1 MDRFH
6 VVRLSA
12 DALDECRRRI
22 QREIPG
28 RRGRKSDPLY
38 TARRTLNA
46 SVGFFTAKQAGRLTA
61 LFTDDARLRV
71 EATWGVYQR
80 MIAAYRHKDRAVDK
94 MAVNAVIKAV
104 RTGVP
109 SPLIEL
115 IKLGRP

>member
-1 MDRFH
+1 
-6 VVRLSA
+6 
-12 DALDECRRRI
+12 
-22 QREIPG
+22 
-28 RRGRKSDPLY
+28 
-38 TARRTLNA
+38 
-46 SVGFFTAKQAGRLTA
+46 
-61 LFTDDARLRV
+61 
-71 EATWGVYQR
+71 